1 LGKFKF
7 KPYQGSQTLS
17 KTKLFFAIAIGL
29 FTLRI
34 IPGVLSPSHWNEFR
48 FLSGFPPP
56 SSYSFYPHEEEFK
69 IYKDLKEAMVEAKKQ
84 NKPLFVDFT
93 GWACVNCRK
102 MEETVW
108 VDDDI
113 KQILK
118 DKYIMVSL
126 YVDEKIELP
135 KDQQFVY
142 KSGNLVREIKT
153 VGNKWA
159 TLQAETFNNQAQPFY
174 VVLSPD
180 STMLIPSEDY
190 NPNVKEYAKWL
201 NCGVSAFET
210 WQKK

>member
-1 LGKFKF
+1 M
-7 KPYQGSQTLS
+7 
-17 KTKLFFAIAIGL
+17 A
-29 FTLRI
+29 
-34 IPGVLSPSHWNEFR
+34 V
-48 FLSGFPPP
+48 
-56 SSYSFYPHEEEFK
+56 
-69 IYKDLKEAMVEAKKQ
+69 AKKE

-93 GWACVNCRK
+93 GWTCVNCRK

-108 VDDDI
+108 VDDEI

-180 STMLIPSEDY
+180 STLLIPSEDY
-190 NPNVKEYAKWL
+190 NPSAKEYAKWL
-201 NCGVSAFET
+201 NCGVNAFDTWKSANPS
-210 WQKK
+210 QQP